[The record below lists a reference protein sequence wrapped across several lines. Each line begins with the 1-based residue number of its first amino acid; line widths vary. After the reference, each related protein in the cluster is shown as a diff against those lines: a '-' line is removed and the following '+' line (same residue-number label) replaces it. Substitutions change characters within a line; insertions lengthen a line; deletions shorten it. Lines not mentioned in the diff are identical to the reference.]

1 MRFQSGATMEGM
13 SLEGWEELA
22 PRKEKGGAKGLRE
35 DTGAGVADSGTEG
48 PHDDG
53 GRGRGRR

>member
-1 MRFQSGATMEGM
+1 MEGM

-53 GRGRGRR
+53 GRGKGRR